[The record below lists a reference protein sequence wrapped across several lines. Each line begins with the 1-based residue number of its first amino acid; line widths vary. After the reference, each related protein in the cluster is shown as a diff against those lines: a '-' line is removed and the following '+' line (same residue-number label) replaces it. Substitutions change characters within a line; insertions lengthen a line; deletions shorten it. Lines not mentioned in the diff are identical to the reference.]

1 MIGIPLPEMNPVTA
15 DNYASVVSQRVAAE
29 RLTLAGLW
37 LSRLNELLI
46 VRPNEVFPSDS
57 LLDHIPTLIAEIASY
72 LRAPADEEIAANA
85 AVIDKA
91 RELGMLRHDQRASVH
106 QLLREYEILG
116 ELLEAFVVEETERL
130 GLKPTAQQCF
140 ELLRRLTH
148 AARTLMRTTVD
159 TFVSE
164 YTTTI
169 QERNERIKSFNRM
182 ASHELRTPIGT
193 LMFASAM
200 LRQPVVQRDP
210 QRFERVVSTISSNT
224 ERLSHLVTNLE
235 RLTRLTDV
243 LDVPSQQETDLH
255 ALAVEVARQLEDMAA
270 SRSVTIRVDASFP
283 PVVVDSARLE
293 LVVLNLV
300 SNAIKYCDPDKPE
313 RWVEIAA
320 DHNDGAY
327 ALSVRDNGLGIP
339 DSDQAAIFD
348 RFFRAHSHLDGE
360 LGVSGTGLGLAIVAE
375 CVREL
380 GASIACQSTP
390 GEGSA
395 FVVQLPSRPPIASQT
410 PDTPDT

>member
-1 MIGIPLPEMNPVTA
+1 MNPVTA
-15 DNYASVVSQRVAAE
+15 GNYASVVSQRVASE
-29 RLTLAGLW
+29 RLTLAGRW

-46 VRPNEVFPSDS
+46 VQPNEVFPSNE
-57 LLDHIPTLIAEIASY
+57 LLDHIPTLIAEIAGY

-85 AVIDKA
+85 GVIDKA

-116 ELLEAFVVEETERL
+116 ELLETFVVEETERL
-130 GLKPTAQQCF
+130 DLRPTAKEGF
-140 ELLRRLTH
+140 DVLRRLTH

-182 ASHELRTPIGT
+182 ASHELRSPIGT
-193 LMFASAM
+193 LLFASAM
-200 LRQPVVQRDP
+200 LRQGVVQQDS

-235 RLTRLTDV
+235 RLTRLTDA

-270 SRSVTIRVDASFP
+270 SRSVTIRVDASLP
-283 PVVVDSARLE
+283 PIVVDSARLE
-293 LVVLNLV
+293 LVILNLV

-320 DHNDGAY
+320 DRDDTAC

-380 GASIACQSTP
+380 GASIACHSAP
-390 GEGSA
+390 GEGST
-395 FVVQLPSRPPIASQT
+395 FVVQLPARPPVGSPT
-410 PDTPDT
+410 PDTGHA

>member
-1 MIGIPLPEMNPVTA
+1 MNPVTA

-29 RLTLAGLW
+29 RLTLAGRW

-46 VRPNEVFPSDS
+46 VQPNEVFPSDQ
-57 LLDHIPTLIAEIASY
+57 LLDHIPTLIAEIAGY
-72 LRAPADEEIAANA
+72 LQAPADEEIAANA

-130 GLKPTAQQCF
+130 GLRPTAKEGF
-140 ELLRRLTH
+140 DVLRRLTH

-182 ASHELRTPIGT
+182 ASHELRSPIGT
-193 LMFASAM
+193 LLFASAM
-200 LRQPVVQRDP
+200 LRQGVVQADP

-235 RLTRLTDV
+235 RLTRLTDA

-270 SRSVTIRVDASFP
+270 SRSVTIRVDASLP
-283 PVVVDSARLE
+283 PIVVDSARLE
-293 LVVLNLV
+293 LVILNLV
-300 SNAIKYCDPDKPE
+300 SNAIKYCDPDKLE
-313 RWVEIAA
+313 RWVDIAA
-320 DHNDGAY
+320 DRDDSVCS
-327 ALSVRDNGLGIP
+327 LSVRDNGLGIP
-339 DSDQAAIFD
+339 DFDQAAIFD

-380 GASIACQSTP
+380 GASIACHSTP

-395 FVVQLPSRPPIASQT
+395 FVVQLPARPPVGSPT
-410 PDTPDT
+410 PDTGDT

>member
-1 MIGIPLPEMNPVTA
+1 MNPVTA

-29 RLTLAGLW
+29 RLTLAARW
-37 LSRLNELLI
+37 LSRLNESLI
-46 VRPNEVFPSDS
+46 VQPNEVFPSDE
-57 LLDHIPTLIAEIASY
+57 LLDHIPTLIAEIAGY

-106 QLLREYEILG
+106 QLLREYEILS
-116 ELLEAFVVEETERL
+116 ELLEAFVVEETDRL
-130 GLKPTAQQCF
+130 GLQPTAKEGF
-140 ELLRRLTH
+140 DVLRRLTH

-182 ASHELRTPIGT
+182 ASHELRSPIGT
-193 LMFASAM
+193 LLFASAM
-200 LRQPVVQRDP
+200 LRQGVVQADP

-243 LDVPSQQETDLH
+243 LDVPSEQETDLH

-270 SRSVTIRVDASFP
+270 SRSVSIRVDASLP
-283 PVVVDSARLE
+283 PIVVDSARLE
-293 LVVLNLV
+293 LVILNLV
-300 SNAIKYCDPDKPE
+300 SNAIKYCDPDKSD
-313 RWVEIAA
+313 RWVEIAGDCDDTA
-320 DHNDGAY
+320 C

-380 GASIACQSTP
+380 GASITCHSTP

-395 FVVQLPSRPPIASQT
+395 FVVQIPGRPPVAS
-410 PDTPDT
+410 PDSR